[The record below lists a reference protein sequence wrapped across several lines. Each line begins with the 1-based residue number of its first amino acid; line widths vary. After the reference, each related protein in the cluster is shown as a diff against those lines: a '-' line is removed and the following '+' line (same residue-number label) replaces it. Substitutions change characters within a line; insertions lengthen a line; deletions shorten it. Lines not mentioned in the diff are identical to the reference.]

1 MPALLP
7 QKPRRAQVC
16 RSPRGHVKGGRASG
30 VAQAGRL
37 QASVGRACLIL
48 GRMLGPCMDEAAG
61 GGNVPVGDARGGA
74 GKEAERLPA
83 AAASTG
89 GGPGVKLE
97 GAADAAPSGSAGADG
112 ASGAGSAGERDRQ
125 PQGSFISKR
134 EREENVRAMRER
146 LRREASSRYNMR
158 MWELDDLLSRYGPCQ
173 PRMIM
178 ADEVIVEDE
187 VIEYPPLGERSPD
200 PGH

>member
-16 RSPRGHVKGGRASG
+16 RSPWGHMKSGRARG
-30 VAQAGRL
+30 AAQAGRL
-37 QASVGRACLIL
+37 RASVSRACLIS
-48 GRMLGPCMDEAAG
+48 GRMLGPCMDEVAG

-74 GKEAERLPA
+74 GKEAECLP
-83 AAASTG
+83 AASTG
-89 GGPGVKLE
+89 GGPGVKPE

-112 ASGAGSAGERDRQ
+112 ASGAGSADERDRQ
-125 PQGSFISKR
+125 PHGRFISKR

-146 LRREASSRYNMR
+146 LRRDASSGYNKR
-158 MWELDDLLSRYGPCQ
+158 MSELDDLLSRYGPCGS
-173 PRMIM
+173 RVMIM

-187 VIEYPPLGERSPD
+187 VIEYPPWREITRS
-200 PGH
+200 